1 MNYKA
6 SVKVMRSYDY
16 CHFEVNL
23 GSDVEMSAQ
32 EVDDMRRVAATLADR
47 AVADYRRMKDE
58 EPKRNKAAWD
68 KQEMRRKLKD
78 IESKPEGERTLNEA
92 ALMAAAQADEF
103 WQKYE
108 DDEQFDY
115 WNDADVER
123 DYHFSRL
130 AKRQTV
136 RVS

>member
-23 GSDVEMSAQ
+23 GSDIEMSAQ
-32 EVDDMRRVAATLADR
+32 EVDDMRRVAASLADR
-47 AVADYRRMKDE
+47 AVADYKRMKSA
-58 EPKRNKAAWD
+58 EPMRAQASWD
-68 KQEMRRKLKD
+68 KQEMRRRLKD
-78 IESKPEGERTLNEA
+78 IESKPEGERTLNEV
-92 ALMAAAQADEF
+92 ALLTQAQSDEF
-103 WQKYE
+103 WQRYK
-108 DDEQFDY
+108 DDEDFDY

-123 DYHFSRL
+123 DYHFARL

-136 RVS
+136 RVA